1 MEIERKFLV
10 AVWPDVS
17 GLECREIEQGYISRD
32 PEIRIRKKG
41 DKHYITFK
49 GKGDLSRAETE
60 ILISAEEY
68 AELCGFVTSCRV
80 IKKARYELAL
90 ENGLVAELD
99 EYHDA
104 LAGFYAV
111 EVEFAS
117 EADANAFTPPVWFGK
132 ELTYED
138 RVKNMNLAYLSDAD
152 LAALI
157 GEIKDSK

>member
-1 MEIERKFLV
+1 MEIERKFLLNSLPCV
-10 AVWPDVS
+10 KALL
-17 GLECREIEQGYISRD
+17 GREIEQGYISRD
-32 PEIRIRKKG
+32 PEIRIRRKG
-41 DKHYITFK
+41 DKYYITFK
-49 GKGDLSRAETE
+49 GQGDLSRAETE
-60 ILISAEEY
+60 ISISADEY
-68 AELCGFVTSCRV
+68 AQLCGFVTSCRV

-104 LAGFYAV
+104 LEGFYAV

-117 EADANAFTPPVWFGK
+117 EEEAKAFVPPVWFGR